1 MKKRIETI
9 ERKTKETAIA
19 LTINLDG
26 TGVCSVKT
34 GVAFFDHMLEQL
46 GRHGLFDLSVECKGD
61 LEIDCHH
68 TVEDVGIA
76 LGQAIKAALGDKAGI
91 RRYGHAY
98 VPMDE
103 AMSRVA
109 LDLSNRAYLVWNVK
123 FTIDRLGEQ
132 METELFQEFFNAV
145 AQAGGITL
153 HIENL
158 YAENNHHR
166 IESVFKA
173 FAKALKMATEID
185 PRAVGILPSTKGALW
200 G

>member
-1 MKKRIETI
+1 MKNRSATVA
-9 ERKTKETAIA
+9 RKTKETD
-19 LTINLDG
+19 INLSIGLDG
-26 TGVCSVKT
+26 IGKADIKT

-46 GRHGLFDLSVECKGD
+46 AKHGLFDLSISCKGD

-68 TVEDVGIA
+68 TVEDTGIA
-76 LGQAIKAALGDKAGI
+76 LGQAIKQALGDKAGI
-91 RRYGHAY
+91 RRYGHSY

-109 LDLSNRAYLVWNVK
+109 LDLSNRPYLVWNVK

-132 METELFQEFFNAV
+132 METELFYEFFNAV
-145 AQAGGITL
+145 AQAAGITL

-173 FAKALKMATEID
+173 FAKALRMATEID
-185 PRAVGILPSTKGALW
+185 PRAEGQLPSTKGAL
-200 G
+200 

>member
-1 MKKRIETI
+1 MSRTATI
-9 ERKTKETAIA
+9 DRKTKETAIA
-19 LTINLDG
+19 VQVNLDG
-26 TGVCSVKT
+26 TGKADIDT

-46 GRHGLFDLSVECKGD
+46 AKHGLFDLSITCEGD
-61 LEIDCHH
+61 LEIDSHH
-68 TVEDVGIA
+68 TVEDTGIA
-76 LGQAIKAALGDKAGI
+76 LGQAIKQALGDKAGI
-91 RRYGHAY
+91 RRYGHSY

-109 LDLSNRAYLVWNVK
+109 LDLSNRPYLVWNVK

-153 HIENL
+153 HVENL
-158 YAENNHHR
+158 YADNNHHR

-173 FAKALKMATEID
+173 FAKALRMATELD
-185 PRAVGILPSTKGALW
+185 DRAKGQLPSTKGAL
-200 G
+200 

>member
-1 MKKRIETI
+1 MKQRVETVG
-9 ERKTKETAIA
+9 RTTKETAIA

-26 TGVCSVKT
+26 TGVCRIKT

-46 GRHGLFDLSVECKGD
+46 GKHGLFDLTVDCRGD

-185 PRAVGILPSTKGALW
+185 PRAEGILPSTKGAL
-200 G
+200 

>member
-1 MKKRIETI
+1 MRQATI
-9 ERKTKETAIA
+9 QRKTKETDIN
-19 LTINLDG
+19 LTIGLDG
-26 TGVCSVKT
+26 TGKANIKT
-34 GVAFFDHMLEQL
+34 DVAFFDHMLEQL
-46 GRHGLFDLSVECKGD
+46 AKHGLFDLNISCKGD

-76 LGQAIKAALGDKAGI
+76 LGQAIKEALSDKMGI

-103 AMSRVA
+103 ALSRVA
-109 LDLSNRAYLVWNVK
+109 LDLSNRPYLIWKVQ

-132 METELFQEFFNAV
+132 METELFFEFFQAV
-145 AQAGGITL
+145 SQAAGITL
-153 HIENL
+153 HVENL

-173 FAKALKMATEID
+173 FAKALRMATELD
-185 PRAVGILPSTKGALW
+185 PRAEGQLPSTKGAL
-200 G
+200 

>member
-1 MKKRIETI
+1 MKKRSGTV
-9 ERKTKETAIA
+9 ERKTKETSIS
-19 LTINLDG
+19 LTLGLDG
-26 TGVCSVKT
+26 TGMAKIKT

-46 GRHGLFDLSVECKGD
+46 ARHGLFDLSVQCDGD
-61 LEIDCHH
+61 TEIDCHH

-76 LGQAIKAALGDKAGI
+76 LGQALKAALGDKAGI

-103 AMSRVA
+103 ALSRVA
-109 LDLSNRAYLVWNVK
+109 LDLSNRPYLVWNVK

-166 IESVFKA
+166 IEGVFKA
-173 FAKALKMATEID
+173 FAKALRMATEID
-185 PRAVGILPSTKGALW
+185 SRMEGQLPSTKGML
-200 G
+200 